1 MPFPTLPTYAE
12 FLNECEKEL
21 NALNL
26 PSETYLINI
35 NALKTIYSETIALFK
50 DIEHYSLSNDVKPF
64 SSKLFY
70 FFKFIWTDKMYIN
83 TWCNVLEKLG
93 FETTVEFEQ
102 IPPCSSAEFL
112 DTITWLRLGVVLR
125 NKSEGINFEI
135 PRDFEFPKNFD
146 TNSDLPQK

>member
-12 FLNECEKEL
+12 FLNECKKEL
-21 NALNL
+21 DALNL
-26 PSETYLINI
+26 PSDIYTINI

-50 DIEHYSLSNDVKPF
+50 DMKHYSLSNDISPY
-64 SSKLFY
+64 SPKLTY

-93 FETTVEFEQ
+93 FETTVEFE
-102 IPPCSSAEFL
+102 FL

-125 NKSEGINFEI
+125 NKKEETKL
-135 PRDFEFPKNFD
+135 EFPEK
-146 TNSDLPQK
+146 

>member
-12 FLNECEKEL
+12 FLAECEKEL
-21 NALNL
+21 NALDL
-26 PSETYLINI
+26 PSDTYVINI

-50 DIEHYSLSNDVKPF
+50 DVKPY
-64 SSKLFY
+64 SSKLTY
-70 FFKFIWTDKMYIN
+70 FFKFIWIDKMYIN

-112 DTITWLRLGVVLR
+112 DTITWLRLGVILR
-125 NKSEGINFEI
+125 NKKEETKL
-135 PRDFEFPKNFD
+135 EFPEK
-146 TNSDLPQK
+146 

>member
-26 PSETYLINI
+26 PSDTYAINI

-50 DIEHYSLSNDVKPF
+50 EIRHYSLSNEISPY
-64 SSKLFY
+64 SSKLTY

-93 FETTVEFEQ
+93 FETTIEF
-102 IPPCSSAEFL
+102 EFL
-112 DTITWLRLGVVLR
+112 DTVTWLRLGVVLR
-125 NKSEGINFEI
+125 NKKEETKL
-135 PRDFEFPKNFD
+135 EFPEK
-146 TNSDLPQK
+146 

>member
-12 FLNECEKEL
+12 FLNECKKEL

-26 PSETYLINI
+26 PSDTYAINI
-35 NALKTIYSETIALFK
+35 NALKTIYSETIALFRE
-50 DIEHYSLSNDVKPF
+50 ISPYSP
-64 SSKLFY
+64 KLTY
-70 FFKFIWTDKMYIN
+70 FFKFIWIDKMYIN

-93 FETTVEFEQ
+93 FETTVEFE
-102 IPPCSSAEFL
+102 FL
-112 DTITWLRLGVVLR
+112 DTVTWLRLGVILK

-146 TNSDLPQK
+146 TSSDLPQDFDLLQE

>member
-26 PSETYLINI
+26 PSDTYDINI
-35 NALKTIYSETIALFK
+35 NALKTIYSETIVLFK
-50 DIEHYSLSNDVKPF
+50 DMEQYSLSNDVKLF
-64 SSKLFY
+64 SSKLAC

-93 FETTVEFEQ
+93 FGTTIEF
-102 IPPCSSAEFL
+102 EFL
-112 DTITWLRLGVVLR
+112 DTVTWLRLGVILR

-146 TNSDLPQK
+146 TSSDLPQDFDLLQE

>member
-21 NALNL
+21 DALNL
-26 PSETYLINI
+26 PSDTYTINI

-50 DIEHYSLSNDVKPF
+50 DVSIY
-64 SSKLFY
+64 SSKLTY

-93 FETTVEFEQ
+93 FETSVEF
-102 IPPCSSAEFL
+102 EFL
-112 DTITWLRLGVVLR
+112 DTVTWLRLGVVLR
-125 NKSEGINFEI
+125 NKSEGTSL
-135 PRDFEFPKNFD
+135 EFPQDFG
-146 TNSDLPQK
+146 LLQE

>member
-12 FLNECEKEL
+12 FLNECKKEL

-26 PSETYLINI
+26 PSDTYTINI

-50 DIEHYSLSNDVKPF
+50 DVKPY
-64 SSKLFY
+64 SSKLTY
-70 FFKFIWTDKMYIN
+70 FFKFIWIDKMYIN

-125 NKSEGINFEI
+125 NKKEETKLEF
-135 PRDFEFPKNFD
+135 PRDFEFPKE
-146 TNSDLPQK
+146 

>member
-1 MPFPTLPTYAE
+1 MPFPLLPTYAE

-26 PSETYLINI
+26 PSDTYAINI

-50 DIEHYSLSNDVKPF
+50 EVKPY

-93 FETTVEFEQ
+93 FETTVEFE
-102 IPPCSSAEFL
+102 FL
-112 DTITWLRLGVVLR
+112 DTVTWLRLGVILK

-146 TNSDLPQK
+146 TSSDLPQDFDLLQE

>member
-26 PSETYLINI
+26 PSDTYAINI

-50 DIEHYSLSNDVKPF
+50 EVKPY

-93 FETTVEFEQ
+93 FETTVEFE
-102 IPPCSSAEFL
+102 FL
-112 DTITWLRLGVVLR
+112 DTVTWLRLGVILR
-125 NKSEGINFEI
+125 NKKEETKL
-135 PRDFEFPKNFD
+135 EFPEK
-146 TNSDLPQK
+146 

>member
-12 FLNECEKEL
+12 FLAECEKEL

-50 DIEHYSLSNDVKPF
+50 EIKPY

-70 FFKFIWTDKMYIN
+70 FFKFIWIDKMYIN

-93 FETTVEFEQ
+93 FETTIEF
-102 IPPCSSAEFL
+102 EFL
-112 DTITWLRLGVVLR
+112 DTVTWLRLGVILR
-125 NKSEGINFEI
+125 NKKEETKL
-135 PRDFEFPKNFD
+135 EFPEK
-146 TNSDLPQK
+146 

>member
-12 FLNECEKEL
+12 FLAECEKEL
-21 NALNL
+21 NALDL
-26 PSETYLINI
+26 SFDTYIINI

-50 DIEHYSLSNDVKPF
+50 EVKLY
-64 SSKLFY
+64 SSKLTY

-102 IPPCSSAEFL
+102 IPLCSGLF
-112 DTITWLRLGVVLR
+112 DTITWLRLGVTLR
-125 NKSEGINFEI
+125 NKSEGINLE
-135 PRDFEFPKNFD
+135 
-146 TNSDLPQK
+146 LPEK